1 MATLFTWL
9 RLSALILALCVA
21 FANIQGI
28 FSTHWISAKPSDLTE
43 LLALSKEH
51 QYSTEILSTD
61 PLMFYLDGFL
71 HPREAAYL
79 LRLGSSREP
88 HLAPSKVYV
97 DPDSNAPPP
106 PSSYR
111 TSSSCVLPADNA
123 LVSLIKQRALSL
135 MGFIPNTGV
144 EALQLVRYGRSEKF
158 GMHYDW
164 FDSPMVDKSGERYNR
179 IATLFLYLEAN
190 CTAGS
195 TYFPRLPPPPESA
208 REERFSTTAN
218 RSGLAVMPRAASGVF
233 WVNLKADGTGDERT
247 LHAGMPVGMGS
258 KTGLNIWVK
267 ARV

>member
-1 MATLFTWL
+1 MATFFTWL

-28 FSTHWISAKPSDLTE
+28 FSTHWVSAKPSDLTE

-61 PLMFYLDGFL
+61 PLI
-71 HPREAAYL
+71 
-79 LRLGSSREP
+79 EP

-97 DPDSNAPPP
+97 DPDSNAPLP